1 MREQVAASSK
11 KEMKEP
17 DWKQAEAFEINFNI
31 DTDMKKGDFMTTRP
45 AGKCC

>member
-1 MREQVAASSK
+1 MGEQVAASSK
-11 KEMKEP
+11 KEEKEP

-31 DTDMKKGDFMTTRP
+31 DTDMKKGDFMTTQS